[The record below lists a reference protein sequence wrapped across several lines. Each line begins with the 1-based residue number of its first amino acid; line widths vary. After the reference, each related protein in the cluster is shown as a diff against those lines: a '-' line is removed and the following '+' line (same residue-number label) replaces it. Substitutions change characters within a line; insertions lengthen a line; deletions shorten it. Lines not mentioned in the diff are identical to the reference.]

1 LPWGNWLTGRD
12 RFHYVVWG
20 FRLSWGLGGN
30 LALHKQMLRL
40 LTYASYVD
48 KRLVPQVAIDPAD
61 KHRPA
66 PVRDVWPRTIFANRL
81 DYRPHLSGIR
91 APTLICT
98 GRHDPQTPLGCGQ
111 ELTRGIPGAQLVIF
125 EHSGHYPFA
134 EERDLFKQT
143 LADFLA

>member
-1 LPWGNWLTGRD
+1 
-12 RFHYVVWG
+12 
-20 FRLSWGLGGN
+20 
-30 LALHKQMLRL
+30 MLEL

-48 KRLVPQVAIDPAD
+48 KSLVPRVEINKDDRQ
-61 KHRPA
+61 RPA

-81 DYRPHLSGIR
+81 DYRARLGEIR
-91 APTLICT
+91 VPALICV
-98 GRHDPQTPLGCGQ
+98 GRHDPQAPVGCS
-111 ELTRGIPGAQLVIF
+111 EEIARGIPGAHLIIF